1 MKRLLIVSNRLPV
14 TAAVDGG
21 TLDFRESSGGLVS
34 GMGAYLDSPHG
45 GDRERLWI
53 GWPGV
58 DVPAGLETEARDR
71 LLREHRAVPVFVD
84 DQTMSNFYEGFCN
97 NTLWPLFHYFPAY
110 AMFEDRFWADYE
122 RVNER
127 FCDAVM
133 QVARPDDVVWVQDYH
148 LLLLPRLLK
157 ERMPDLSVGFFLHIP
172 FPEYEIFRM
181 LPARWRGEILEGLL
195 GADLIGFHTHEY
207 AQYFLRCVLR
217 ILGHDHTLGRI
228 YTRDRLVEAD
238 AFPMGIDYDR
248 YHDAAGT
255 EEVAKRRA
263 ALRATVGDRKM
274 IVSVDRLD
282 YTKGIL
288 NRLEG
293 YEHFLMTCPKWHK
306 KVVFA
311 LVVVPSRE
319 GVDQYQR
326 MKRKIDEA
334 IGMINGKFGSLDWT
348 PILYQYTSLSF
359 QDLVAF
365 YAAGDVALVTPLRD
379 GMNLVAKEYIATR
392 IEPHGALILSE
403 MAGASREL
411 GEAITINPATR
422 EEIAQALESALEM
435 PADEQAKRIRAMQE
449 RLRKYD
455 VRRWADDF
463 LERLAAVRE
472 EQRRFTSGVMRAE
485 NSAELVERYRTA
497 GRRLLLLDYDG
508 TLVPFAPR
516 PDAARP
522 SLELIRT
529 LERLSVHDRTD
540 LVLVSGRP
548 REVLDEWFTVPTINL
563 VAEHGAWMKR
573 AVGGQWRMMRPL
585 RNEWK
590 QQVLPIMRAAADRLP
605 GAFVEEKEYTL
616 VWHFR
621 QADPE
626 LGSLRAKELADSL
639 VQLTANMDLVVV
651 SGNRVVEVRDSA
663 MSKAHAALE
672 FLSLG
677 PYDLVLAIGDDSTD
691 EDMFRVLPMSAY
703 TIRVGITGTHA
714 RFNLAGHEEVIEL
727 LHRLVE
733 AGKRLAPHE
742 EIGRRKTSTN

>member
-14 TAAVDGG
+14 TAVVDGG
-21 TLDFRESSGGLVS
+21 VLDFRESAGGLVT
-34 GMGAYLDSPHG
+34 GVGAYLDSLSPPG
-45 GDRERLWI
+45 ERERLWI
-53 GWPGV
+53 GWPGA
-58 DVPAGLETEARDR
+58 VPEALETEASDR
-71 LLREHRAVPVFVD
+71 LLREHCASPVFID
-84 DQTMSNFYEGFCN
+84 DQTMTNFYEGFCN
-97 NTLWPLFHYFPAY
+97 NTLWPLFHYFPGFAT
-110 AMFEDRFWADYE
+110 FEDRYWADYK

-127 FCDAVM
+127 FCDAVLR
-133 QVARPDDVVWVQDYH
+133 VVRPDDVVWVHDYH

-157 ERMPDLSVGFFLHIP
+157 ERMPELSVGFFLHIP
-172 FPEYEIFRM
+172 FPSYEVFRM

-217 ILGHDHTLGRI
+217 ILGHEHTLGRI
-228 YTRDRLVEAD
+228 YARDRLIDAD

-248 YHDAAGT
+248 YHGAAET
-255 EEVAKRRA
+255 EDIARRRA

-293 YEHFLMTCPKWHK
+293 YEHFLMTRPGWHK
-306 KVVFA
+306 RVVLA
-311 LVVVPSRE
+311 LVLVPSRE

-326 MKRKIDEA
+326 MKRKIDET
-334 IGMINGKFGSLDWT
+334 IGMINGRYGSLDWT
-348 PILYQYTSLSF
+348 PISYQYTSLPF
-359 QDLVAF
+359 PDLVAF

-379 GMNLVAKEYIATR
+379 GMNLVAKEYVATR
-392 IEPHGALILSE
+392 VAPRGVLILSE

-411 GEAITINPATR
+411 GEAITVNPTTR

-449 RLRKYD
+449 RLRKYN
-455 VRRWADDF
+455 VRRWAEDF
-463 LERLAAVRE
+463 LERLDAVRE
-472 EQRRFTSGVMRAE
+472 EQRAFTSGVMRAE
-485 NSAELVERYRTA
+485 HRNDLVERYRTA

-508 TLVPFAPR
+508 TLVPFVPR
-516 PDAARP
+516 PEAARP

-529 LERLSVHDRTD
+529 LEQLSVHDRTD

-548 REVLDEWFTVPTINL
+548 REVLDAWFAVPTINL

-590 QQVLPIMRAAADRLP
+590 QQIMPILRRASDRLP

-616 VWHFR
+616 VWHYR

-626 LGSLRAKELADSL
+626 LGAVRAKELVESL
-639 VQLTANMDLVVV
+639 VQFTANMDVVV
-651 SGNRVVEVRDSA
+651 AAGHRVVEVRDSA

-672 FLSLG
+672 FLALG
-677 PYDLVLAIGDDSTD
+677 PYDLVLAIGDDATD
-691 EDMFRVLPMSAY
+691 EDMFRVLPKPAY

-714 RFNLAGHEEVIEL
+714 RFNLAGYEDVIRL
-727 LHRLVE
+727 LERLVD
-733 AGKRLAPHE
+733 AGREKRHAE
-742 EIGRRKTSTN
+742 REGAT